1 MSFDAIPPAERAD
14 DPRGLTRR
22 RVLQGA
28 ASVGAI
34 GVAGTVLAACGGD
47 DEPGTSPGGGSSS
60 APAET
65 SAGSGGEGIA
75 STADIPVGGG
85 LILESPEAIVITQ
98 AAEGDFKA
106 FTAICTHQQCAVGSV
121 TDNVIM
127 CPCHG
132 STYDASTGEPT
143 GGPAPSALAPIQ
155 ITVEG
160 DQILLA

>member
-1 MSFDAIPPAERAD
+1 MSFDRIHPAAPAD

-34 GVAGTVLAACGGD
+34 GVAGTVLAACGSD
-47 DEPGTSPGGGSSS
+47 DVPGSTSSGGSSS

-65 SAGSGGEGIA
+65 SAGSGDGAIA
-75 STADIPVGGG
+75 STADVPVGGG

-106 FTAICTHQQCAVGSV
+106 FTAICTHQQCVVGAV

>member
-34 GVAGTVLAACGGD
+34 GVLAACGGD
-47 DEPGTSPGGGSSS
+47 DELGTSPGGSSSS

-65 SAGSGGEGIA
+65 SAGSSGEGIA

-106 FTAICTHQQCAVGSV
+106 FTAICTHQQCAVGAV